1 MKPRQTRW
9 QGLLSFVLLCCC
21 ATLQAA
27 ENATPESSP
36 TEAHTP
42 GSPATDKP
50 GELPGVEPEK
60 SAEETLAGLSVGVD
74 VYGGVSN
81 LTGARGFNDGFWIGG
96 TGPAFPSNVYLH
108 YAARNGGA
116 AHLALGTGRLYRGA
130 GRLVSQP
137 HEAWYKQPLGKTT
150 LTVGKYYVPFSLLEW
165 EYETKYGVMAERA
178 FGPYSVAASL
188 NYNGDTDAPNAYL
201 RASRSFG
208 ENLNVGVSLGGGKGL
223 SYNSIHNRA
232 AGVDLTAKWRGWQ
245 LIGEY
250 EIMRRRSSERFRF
263 GFAKVS
269 YENMGRFKPFI
280 GRYAWND
287 TTGELGQLRN
297 TVVGFGY
304 QLRPGLALETGY
316 ARTSDE
322 PHWWAQIHWT
332 WERSL
337 SAPAK

>member
-1 MKPRQTRW
+1 MMLNQSHKQV
-9 QGLLSFVLLCCC
+9 QLALVLLCCF
-21 ATLQAA
+21 APVPKAAAA
-27 ENATPESSP
+27 EVESSA

-42 GSPATDKP
+42 GSSVTDKP
-50 GELPGVEPEK
+50 VEPPGT
-60 SAEETLAGLSVGVD
+60 APQTTAQETPTGLSVGVD
-74 VYGGVSN
+74 IYSGFSS
-81 LTGARGFNDGFWIGG
+81 LTGAHGFNDGFWVGG

-108 YAARNGGA
+108 YASRNGSA

-137 HEAWYKQPLGKTT
+137 YEVWYKQPLGKTT
-150 LTVGKYYVPFSLLEW
+150 FTLGKYYVPFSLLEW

-178 FGPYSVAASL
+178 FGPYSVTASL

-201 RASRSFG
+201 RGSRTFG

-223 SYNSIHNRA
+223 SYNSVHNRA

-245 LIGEY
+245 LLAEY
-250 EIMRRRSSERFRF
+250 EVMRRRSDERFRF

-269 YENMGRFKPFI
+269 YENLSRFKPFI
-280 GRYAWND
+280 GRYSWND
-287 TTGELGQLRN
+287 TTGELGRLRN

-304 QLRPGLALETGY
+304 QLKPGLALETGY